1 MVGGNCLG
9 IVSRDQYN
17 TFFLP
22 EYKLPFRPGRGD
34 NLAVVSQ
41 SGAYLVTFASNYD
54 GRDPARGPAS
64 ASATRWT

>member
-9 IVSRDQYN
+9 IVSRDNYN

-22 EYKLPFRPGRGD
+22 EYKLPFRPGRGA
-34 NLAVVSQ
+34 NLALVSQ

-54 GRDPARGPAS
+54 GVIQPAAS
-64 ASATRWT
+64 ISFCSFAW